1 MASALLRILGMTV
14 GDRGFSLIEALVAMT
29 IMLVG
34 VLPLAQLMA
43 ASTRSNASARA
54 NSLATWLAVA
64 KAESLRAIEWGNAG
78 LAPSPAGA
86 LSTNTPGYV
95 EYLDGRGTTL
105 SDTGLV
111 AGTPP
116 VGTVYVRRWSVV
128 ALPATLSAVVL
139 QVVVKP
145 WPDRG
150 AADAVRVAAV
160 RTREQG
166 Q

>member
-1 MASALLRILGMTV
+1 MTAA
-14 GDRGFSLIEALVAMT
+14 DRGFSLIEALVAMT

-43 ASTRSNASARA
+43 ASTKSNTSARA
-54 NSLATWLAVA
+54 NSLATLLAAA
-64 KAESLRAIEWGNAG
+64 KVESLRAIEWGGAG
-78 LAPSPAGA
+78 LAPTPAGA

-95 EYLDGRGTTL
+95 EYLDGRGATL
-105 SDTGLV
+105 NEGLV

-116 VGTVYVRRWSVV
+116 VGTVYLRRWSVV
-128 ALPATLSAVVL
+128 ALPASLSAVVL

-150 AADAVRVAAV
+150 AADAVRVATV
-160 RTREQG
+160 RTREQR

>member
-1 MASALLRILGMTV
+1 VERALLKTFIMTAA
-14 GDRGFSLIEALVAMT
+14 DRGFSLIEALVAMT

-43 ASTRSNASARA
+43 ASTKSNSSARA
-54 NSLATWLAVA
+54 NSLATLLAAA
-64 KAESLRAIEWGNAG
+64 KVESLRAIEWRGAG

-95 EYLDGRGTTL
+95 EYLDGRGATL
-105 SDTGLV
+105 SDSGLV

-116 VGTVYVRRWSVV
+116 VGTVYLRRWSVV

-150 AADAVRVAAV
+150 AADAARVTAV

-166 Q
+166 